1 MTDLKAPTRVW
12 YIEDDKGNAVSTV
25 LGHGTILPRG
35 VYETCLLFADD
46 SCEIVCTTTD
56 REEAAKCHATCAASI
71 LGRLSA

>member
-12 YIEDDKGNAVSTV
+12 YIEDDKGNAISTV

-35 VYETCLLFADD
+35 VYETCLFFADD
-46 SCEIVCTTTD
+46 SCQIVGTTTD
-56 REEAAKCHATCAASI
+56 KEEAAKCHATWAASI